1 MVVSDFE
8 GKGMSY
14 VRGGILQTYFGNPE
28 RVGSF
33 YCSFCVDILWQEIL
47 RTVVQIFVT

>member
-14 VRGGILQTYFGNPE
+14 VTGGILQTYFGNPE
-28 RVGSF
+28 LLGPF
-33 YCSFCVDILWQEIL
+33 YCSFCVDVFWQEIV
-47 RTVVQIFVT
+47 RTVVKIFVV